1 MKKILL
7 LVLLIPFLVNSQ
19 VSFLDEK
26 NGFKDIKL
34 GTDVRD
40 YDYINKVEDRNSE
53 DTRLNWISSGG
64 RLMYEKDVRGPIGY
78 EYVVDLTKI
87 KPPHPFNLAK
97 VWVQTYNNLIS
108 SIQILVDN
116 ANSGIAGKEVYD
128 DFVELLGP
136 PNEYDSSGGQKGLLE
151 TTWATWKAEKIH
163 LSLYSIHNLGP
174 SPIINGVPYYY
185 LEDKRRIG
193 WWIVYKD
200 QELHY
205 KIILSEKNKQ
215 KKRDEENLKK
225 LKAKF

>member
-40 YDYINKVEDRNSE
+40 YDYINKIEDRKSSE
-53 DTRLNWISSGG
+53 IRLNWRFGG
-64 RLMYEKDVRGPIGY
+64 NLMYEKQLSSYGH
-78 EYVVDLTKI
+78 EYMVDLTKI
-87 KPPHPFNLAK
+87 KSPHPFYLTKAI
-97 VWVQTYNNLIS
+97 WVETYNNLIS
-108 SIQILVDN
+108 RITIIVDGGGSVGW
-116 ANSGIAGKEVYD
+116 ADKGVYNT
-128 DFVELLGP
+128 FVKLLGS

-163 LSLYSIHNLGP
+163 LDLSSIHNRGP
-174 SPIINGVPYYY
+174 SSIINGVAYYY

-193 WWIVYKD
+193 WRIKYTD
-200 QELHY
+200 QELNY
-205 KIILSEKNKQ
+205 KNILSEENKR

-225 LKAKF
+225 LKDKF